1 MAGAILIG
9 NRSISNKGDLGL
21 SESMSS
27 NLALS
32 FGDTIIPVLEK
43 NLPEVVPEITFI
55 YEFGDTI
62 DFRSLD
68 RTLFN
73 KTMLIL
79 QEYFN
84 NLIVT
89 EEDNYIEYSAKT
101 LWNYLC
107 QLIEKDERYDPNFKF
122 E

>member
-1 MAGAILIG
+1 MKYIREYYRSNASIMRWEGNMAGAILIG
-9 NRSISNKGDLGL
+9 NRNIQNKDDLGL

-43 NLPEVVPEITFI
+43 QLPEVVPEITFI

-68 RTLFN
+68 RALFN

-79 QEYFN
+79 Q
-84 NLIVT
+84 
-89 EEDNYIEYSAKT
+89 
-101 LWNYLC
+101 
-107 QLIEKDERYDPNFKF
+107 
-122 E
+122 